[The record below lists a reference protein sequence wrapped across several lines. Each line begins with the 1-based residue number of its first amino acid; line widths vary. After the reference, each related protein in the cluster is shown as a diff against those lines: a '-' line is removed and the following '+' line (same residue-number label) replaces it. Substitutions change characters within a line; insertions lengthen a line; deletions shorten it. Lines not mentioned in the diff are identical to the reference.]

1 MNIFLVVVIAYMLG
15 NISPSYIMG
24 KKYKNLDIRKHG
36 SGNAGTTNALRV
48 LGKKSAAIVF
58 LVDLGKGLIAVQIG
72 HLIAGYTGA
81 LTAAVFVVIG
91 HVFPVFLR
99 FKGGKGIATTIGAL
113 ISLFP
118 MVTLIATL
126 FGVGVILRTRIVS
139 LGSLLGIAVLPLVL
153 IGAGQDRQGVITATI
168 LAVLVIFTHRENIKR
183 LMNKNERRQ
192 SLNSLLVI

>member
-183 LMNKNERRQ
+183 LMNKNERR
-192 SLNSLLVI
+192 LGEKR

>member
-91 HVFPVFLR
+91 HVFPVFLG

-118 MVTLIATL
+118 MVTVIATL
-126 FGVGVILRTRIVS
+126 LGVGIILRTRIVS
-139 LGSLLGIAVLPLVL
+139 LGSLIGISVLPLIL
-153 IGAGQDRQGVITATI
+153 LGAGQDRQGVITAAI
-168 LAVLVIFTHRENIKR
+168 LSGLVIFTHRENIKR
-183 LMNKNERRQ
+183 LRDKNERR
-192 SLNSLLVI
+192 LGEKR

>member
-58 LVDLGKGLIAVQIG
+58 LVDLVKGLIAVQIG

-91 HVFPVFLR
+91 HIFPVFLG

-118 MVTLIATL
+118 MVTVIATL
-126 FGVGVILRTRIVS
+126 LGVGIILRTRIVS
-139 LGSLLGIAVLPLVL
+139 LGSLIGISVLPLIL
-153 IGAGQDRQGVITATI
+153 LGAGQDRQGVITAAI
-168 LAVLVIFTHRENIKR
+168 LSGLVIFTHRENIKR
-183 LMNKNERRQ
+183 LRDKNERR
-192 SLNSLLVI
+192 LGEKR

>member
-1 MNIFLVVVIAYMLG
+1 MNIFLVMVIAYMLG
-15 NISPSYIMG
+15 NISPAYILG
-24 KKYKNLDIRKHG
+24 RKYKNLDIRKHG
-36 SGNAGTTNALRV
+36 SGNAGTTNALRI

-58 LVDLGKGLIAVQIG
+58 LVDMGKGLIAVQAG
-72 HLIAGYTGA
+72 HLIAGYEGA

-153 IGAGQDRQGVITATI
+153 IGAGQDRQGVITAAI

-183 LMNKNERRQ
+183 LMNKNERR
-192 SLNSLLVI
+192 LGEKR